1 MVLARPQILRA
12 SARALGTVRQTVPTQ
27 QFARR
32 TYAQA
37 AESTNKSSDLPWLIG
52 SLGLGIPG
60 AYYLLATGP
69 KAAASSHDTP
79 DTHHHG
85 EPKGK
90 TSTSAPIEKEESASA
105 QDSAAQPDRDA
116 EQKTDSESRAAAVP
130 STDGKAPSEAD
141 EPSTRKE
148 AGNAS
153 TISGKQEGIS
163 NATTDHPHVNE
174 PGKSVK
180 GEGETETAKVKG
192 TVSPDRPQQ

>member
-12 SARALGTVRQTVPTQ
+12 SARALGTVRRQVPTQ

-37 AESTNKSSDLPWLIG
+37 TESTNKSSDLPWLIG

-90 TSTSAPIEKEESASA
+90 TSTSAPLEKEESAA
-105 QDSAAQPDRDA
+105 AKDSAPQPDRDA
-116 EQKTDSESRAAAVP
+116 EQKTDSGAATA

-148 AGNAS
+148 PGNSA
-153 TISGKQEGIS
+153 TISGKQEGLS

-192 TVSPDRPQQ
+192 AVSPDRPQQ

>member
-1 MVLARPQILRA
+1 MALARSQFLRT
-12 SARALGTVRQTVPTQ
+12 SARALGTVRQMPTQ

-37 AESTNKSSDLPWLIG
+37 AQSTNKSSDLPWLIG

-79 DTHHHG
+79 DTHNHG

-90 TSTSAPIEKEESASA
+90 VSTSAPIEKEEAA
-105 QDSAAQPDRDA
+105 AAKDSTPQPDRDA
-116 EQKTDSESRAAAVP
+116 EQKIESSDSGAAAA

-141 EPSTRKE
+141 EVRSLLCLFRFCVWL
-148 AGNAS
+148 GRVWGS
-153 TISGKQEGIS
+153 SFV
-163 NATTDHPHVNE
+163 DC
-174 PGKSVK
+174 SVV
-180 GEGETETAKVKG
+180 GC
-192 TVSPDRPQQ
+192 